1 MAYIKFARN
10 QTNAASEIMIP
21 AESIINI
28 VANDA
33 ISCIIQYNWGH
44 GPDASPAELLTLT
57 LQVGA
62 TGGATLTRANIV
74 QKVNDAI
81 QQYGINGGVAYSTI
95 ADMEVQTAA
104 WTSAAIDLTP

>member
-10 QTNAASEIMIP
+10 QTNAANEIMIP

-74 QKVNDAI
+74 QKVID
-81 QQYGINGGVAYSTI
+81 TI
-95 ADMEVQTAA
+95 ETAGLSGPIAQVPDMEVQTAA
-104 WTSAAIDLTP
+104 WSSSIIDTTP

>member
-10 QTNAASEIMIP
+10 QSNAASEIMIP
-21 AESIINI
+21 ADDMINI
-28 VANDA
+28 VSGSATEL
-33 ISCIIQYNWGH
+33 IIQYNWGH

-74 QKVNDAI
+74 EKVID
-81 QQYGINGGVAYSTI
+81 TI
-95 ADMEVQTAA
+95 EKAGLSGPIAKVPDMEVQTAA
-104 WTSAAIDLTP
+104 WSSAAIDGTP

>member
-10 QTNAASEIMIP
+10 QTNAANEIMIP

-62 TGGATLTRANIV
+62 TGAATLTRANIV
-74 QKVNDAI
+74 EKVIDTIQKTGLS
-81 QQYGINGGVAYSTI
+81 GIAAQVP
-95 ADMEVQTAA
+95 DMEVQVAA
-104 WTSAAIDLTP
+104 WSSTAIDATP

>member
-10 QTNAASEIMIP
+10 QTNAANEIMIP

-74 QKVNDAI
+74 EKVIDTI
-81 QQYGINGGVAYSTI
+81 QATGLSGIAAQVP
-95 ADMEVQTAA
+95 DMEVQTAA
-104 WTSAAIDLTP
+104 WAGITYDATP

>member
-21 AESIINI
+21 ADDMINI
-28 VANDA
+28 VSGSATEL
-33 ISCIIQYNWGH
+33 IIQYNWGH

-62 TGGATLTRANIV
+62 TGSAVLTRVNIV
-74 QKVNDAI
+74 QKVIDAI
-81 QQYGINGGVAYSTI
+81 KQYGIDGGVAYSTV